1 MKKYIFLIVYSLQ
14 LACVYGQLDPLPK
27 NRLIDSLKTKLEKD
41 SLHIYRFQSLRP
53 YFNLD
58 RRNSFINNAPVNVNG
73 LQLGALK
80 DGKHMLGYE
89 VYTITQKA
97 KQLVK
102 TKTEKKVD
110 VNKELDLRYFAL
122 FYQYVAIDRRY
133 FELDIQAE
141 FGIGNFRLKLTD
153 VQSGDISQDRSAGLL
168 VTGLGPIFAIKPF
181 AWIGITGMVGY
192 RFAIDGDPNLNFNG
206 TYYGFG
212 VWIDVRQIIRDLR
225 YLNKKRNYRRLLALT
240 VRMSP

>member
-1 MKKYIFLIVYSLQ
+1 MQ

-58 RRNSFINNAPVNVNG
+58 RRNSFINKAPVNVNG
-73 LQLGALK
+73 IQLGALK

-141 FGIGNFRLKLTD
+141 FGIGDFRLKLTD
-153 VQSGDISQDRSAGLL
+153 VQSGDLLQDRSAGLL
-168 VTGLGPIFAIKPF
+168 VTGLGPIFAVKPF
-181 AWIGITGMVGY
+181 AWIGITWMAGY

-212 VWIDVRQIIRDLR
+212 IWIDVRQIIRDLR
-225 YLNKKRNYRRLLALT
+225 YLNKKKHYRRRLAM
-240 VRMSP
+240 VNRMSQ